1 MDGLSAIGRGSSLD
15 EGSAPSSSGT
25 CPRRPD
31 DSASRAERSIG
42 SWARQRGE
50 PGLVSV
56 VIPVF
61 NGAEFLTDALESVRA
76 QSHARWEA
84 VVVDDGSTDQS
95 LEVARALAQRDS
107 RILVIAQANAGPSA
121 ARNRGLLE
129 CRGELVQ
136 FLDADDRLCPH
147 KLDLQL
153 T

>member
-1 MDGLSAIGRGSSLD
+1 MSA
-15 EGSAPSSSGT
+15 T
-25 CPRRPD
+25 RRALPV
-31 DSASRAERSIG
+31 AMLVVLATMLTPEAAAAEMVTLHELEEL
-42 SWARQRGE
+42 ARQ
-50 PGLVSV
+50 
-56 VIPVF
+56 
-61 NGAEFLTDALESVRA
+61 N
-76 QSHARWEA
+76 HARWEA

-147 KLDLQL
+147 NHFFQCIPVATLWTFPSPAQL
-153 T
+153 CGATA